1 MATYTERVQTMI
13 SVEQLRALEKL
24 SRKTGKPISV
34 LLREAIDRVYFQR
47 ISLEQRRMAVKR
59 LTSLEAPV
67 SDWTRME
74 KEIQKGA
81 RKH

>member
-13 SVEQLRALEKL
+13 SEEQLRALEKL
-24 SRKTGKPISV
+24 SRKTGKPVSV

-67 SDWTRME
+67 SDWTQME

-81 RKH
+81 RKR